1 MGNAI
6 FVTREL
12 EKFTS
17 RQVISVTRRL
27 TLNLRGATPKKTGFA
42 ASNWIPSLGANNGID
57 GSKRMVSFAAQN
69 AGLAEIRAYRITRTE
84 APRVSNNV
92 PYIDLLNSGSS
103 LQAPAG
109 FVERAIA
116 DAIASVAG
124 VQGK

>member
-57 GSKRMVSFAAQN
+57 GSKRMVSFSAQN

-109 FVERAIA
+109 FVERCIA

-124 VQGK
+124 VHGR

>member
-17 RQVISVTRRL
+17 RQVISVARRL
-27 TLNLRGATPKKTGFA
+27 TLNLRAATPKKSGFA
-42 ASNWIPSLGANNGID
+42 ASNWLPSLGANNGIA
-57 GSKRMVSFAAQN
+57 GSKRLVTFADQN
-69 AGLAEIRAYRITRTE
+69 AGLSEIRSYRITRTE
-84 APRVSNNV
+84 APRVTNNV

-109 FVERAIA
+109 FVEACVA

-124 VQGK
+124 VRGT

>member
-42 ASNWIPSLGANNGID
+42 ASNWIPSLGANNGIA
-57 GSKRMVSFAAQN
+57 GSKRMVSFSAQN
-69 AGLAEIRAYRITRTE
+69 AGLSEIRSYRITRTE
-84 APRVSNNV
+84 APRVTNSV
-92 PYIDLLNSGSS
+92 AYIDLLNSGSS

>member
-6 FVTREL
+6 LVTREL

-42 ASNWIPSLGANNGID
+42 ASNWIPSLGANNGIA
-57 GSKRMVSFAAQN
+57 GSKRMVSFSAQN
-69 AGLAEIRAYRITRTE
+69 AGLSEIRSYRITRTE
-84 APRVSNNV
+84 APRVTNSV
-92 PYIDLLNSGSS
+92 AYIDLLNSGSS

>member
-6 FVTREL
+6 FVTEEL
-12 EKFTS
+12 KKFTS
-17 RQVISVTRRL
+17 RQVIAVTRRL
-27 TLNLRGATPKKTGFA
+27 TLNLRASTPKKTGFA
-42 ASNWIPSLGANNGID
+42 ASNWLPSLGANRGIA
-57 GSKRMVSFAAQN
+57 GSKKMVTFSEQN
-69 AGLAEIRAYRITRTE
+69 AGLAEIRSYRITRTE

-109 FVERAIA
+109 FIEAAIA

>member
-27 TLNLRGATPKKTGFA
+27 TLNLRNSTPKKSGFA
-42 ASNWIPSLGANNGID
+42 ASNWIPSLGANNGIA
-57 GSKRMVSFAAQN
+57 GSKQMVTFSAQN
-69 AGLAEIRAYRITRTE
+69 AGLSEIRSYRITRTE
-84 APRVSNNV
+84 APRVTNSV
-92 PYIDLLNSGSS
+92 AYIDLLNSGSS

-109 FVERAIA
+109 FVERSIA

>member
-27 TLNLRGATPKKTGFA
+27 TLNLRNSTPKKTGFA
-42 ASNWIPSLGANNGID
+42 ASNWIPSLGANNGIF
-57 GSKRMVSFAAQN
+57 GSKRMVSFSAQN
-69 AGLAEIRAYRITRTE
+69 AGLSEIRSYRITRTE
-84 APRVSNNV
+84 APRVTNSV
-92 PYIDLLNSGSS
+92 AYIDLLNSGSS

>member
-17 RQVISVTRRL
+17 RQVISVTRRM

-42 ASNWIPSLGANNGID
+42 ASNWIPSLGANNGIA
-57 GSKRMVSFAAQN
+57 GSKRMVSFSAQN
-69 AGLAEIRAYRITRTE
+69 AGLSEIRSYRITRTE
-84 APRVSNNV
+84 APRVTNSV
-92 PYIDLLNSGSS
+92 AYIDLLNSGSS